1 MNKLTKV
8 GLSSLC
14 GSLAALSAANAGEMS
29 VSGGATITHSTNS
42 GEVDGN
48 NLGMNSGI
56 TFSGSGE
63 LDNGTT
69 FTLTIT
75 NADKAAY
82 SAGSVAIVTP
92 SMGSFNVASAS
103 GGNGIDAYDDK
114 MPTAWEETWGTSLGT
129 GLDLISGVGASMNLQ
144 YKTPVIMGTTLAIAH
159 SASNDGAQV
168 NDKSTSGAANSAL
181 QRGTDVAIDINVPYV
196 NVFAGYSMTER
207 YGAGKAAG
215 TNQDKNAD
223 REEGVMGALIT
234 IGPVVLGAQAT
245 GEYLGNEQTGSD
257 VFGYKNVSYGVAFNI
272 SDNLSISYGNVESK
286 QGFVSQDGGASG
298 KPSRLMEIDSYQI
311 AYTMGGA
318 SIKIAESEVSNA
330 KYQTGTGNAKEATT
344 IALSL
349 AF

>member
-1 MNKLTKV
+1 MNKLTKI

-29 VSGGATITHSTNS
+29 VTGGATVTHSSNS
-42 GEVDGN
+42 GDVDGN
-48 NLGMNSGI
+48 NLGMNSGL
-56 TFSGSGE
+56 TFVGSGE

-69 FTLTIT
+69 FTLTLT

-82 SAGSVAIVTP
+82 SAGSLAIVTP
-92 SMGSFNVASAS
+92 SMGSFTVGQAN

-129 GLDLISGVGASMNLQ
+129 GLDLVSGVGASMNIQ
-144 YKTPVIMGTTLAIAH
+144 YKTPVIAGTTLAIAH
-159 SASNDGAQV
+159 SASNDGGLV
-168 NDKSTSGAANSAL
+168 NDKSTSGAANAAL
-181 QRGTDVAIDINVPYV
+181 QRGTDVALDINVPYV
-196 NVFAGYSMTER
+196 NVFAGYSITER
-207 YGAGKAAG
+207 YGNAYAAG
-215 TNQDKNAD
+215 TNNDKNSD
-223 REEGVMGALIT
+223 REEGVAGALIT

-245 GEYLGNEQTGSD
+245 AEFTGAEQTGSD

-272 SDNLSISYGNVESK
+272 SDNLSISYGNVEST

-298 KPSRLMEIDSYQI
+298 KPSRKMEIDSYQI

-330 KYQTGTGNAKEATT
+330 KYQTGTGNTKEATT